1 MGKYVDL
8 SQTVTA
14 SYYDEEHEE
23 WRFKQRTIE
32 DLLDDLCDSY
42 TTTDAVPVRHGKW
55 MLGVSLWY
63 CSECGSSYSYGD
75 YAFCPNCGADMRKD
89 GDPNE

>member
-32 DLLDDLCDSY
+32 DLLDDICDSY
-42 TTTDAVPVRHGKW
+42 STVDAVPVSPCDACKYAPPSSCDGKPCT
-55 MLGVSLWY
+55 M
-63 CSECGSSYSYGD
+63 
-75 YAFCPNCGADMRKD
+75 CPAEGR
-89 GDPNE
+89 